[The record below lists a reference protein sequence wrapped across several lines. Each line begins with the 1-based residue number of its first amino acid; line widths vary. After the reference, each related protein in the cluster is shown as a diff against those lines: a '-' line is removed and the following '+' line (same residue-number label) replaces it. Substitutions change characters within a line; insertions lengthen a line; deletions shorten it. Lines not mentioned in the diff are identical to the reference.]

1 MGRAAQWW
9 GSMSISELEEPGS
22 NSIDSISLA
31 LWPTHYEA
39 SGNLYVKLN
48 MYSHY
53 HIGDTLSSSVT

>member
-31 LWPTHYEA
+31 L
-39 SGNLYVKLN
+39 
-48 MYSHY
+48 
-53 HIGDTLSSSVT
+53 